1 MEKWAKLALQ
11 IKMKVKIIPGPLH
24 LVFTLS
30 CDEQMRVRIRKGG
43 NDGFGFGN
51 KELFFL
57 KLVFLSL
64 CLCFH
69 RRAIDDQNP
78 NKKGS

>member
-11 IKMKVKIIPGPLH
+11 MKMKVKIIPGPLH
-24 LVFTLS
+24 LVVTLS

-43 NDGFGFGN
+43 NDGFGPGN

>member
-1 MEKWAKLALQ
+1 MEKRAKLALQ
-11 IKMKVKIIPGPLH
+11 KKMKVKIIPGPLH
-24 LVFTLS
+24 LVVTLS
-30 CDEQMRVRIRKGG
+30 CHEEMRVRIRKGA
-43 NDGFGFGN
+43 NDGFGN

-57 KLVFLSL
+57 KSAFLCL